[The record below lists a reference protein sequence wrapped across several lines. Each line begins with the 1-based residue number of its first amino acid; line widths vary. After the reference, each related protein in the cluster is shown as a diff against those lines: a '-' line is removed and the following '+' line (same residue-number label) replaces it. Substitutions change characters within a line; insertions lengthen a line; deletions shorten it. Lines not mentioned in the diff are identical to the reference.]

1 MFHKPT
7 QMIQ

>member
-7 QMIQ
+7 QKT